1 MKANQAEQR
10 KDRNP
15 GQLGK
20 EYVSEKHKYDW
31 HWETQRTK
39 EQNIGQE
46 TVSGWHNVPFE
57 RYLWWMLSK
66 QWIEQIQECKTQWS
80 IIQP

>member
-20 EYVSEKHKYDW
+20 EYISEKHKYD
-31 HWETQRTK
+31 
-39 EQNIGQE
+39 
-46 TVSGWHNVPFE
+46 
-57 RYLWWMLSK
+57 
-66 QWIEQIQECKTQWS
+66 
-80 IIQP
+80 